1 MLMALLAPHQSGA
14 PPETGRA
21 VRLQQTAPASRRDS
35 PPAPFT
41 SQRWGTIGANGTHR
55 CCSASR
61 PEKDFLVTERIW
73 FPCRNLG
80 KEKPTGQP
88 DQVQP
93 GWAGGHAAAV
103 GNSQPLQLLQGGE
116 RPVHVFDGPGDLVLL
131 EVPVDRHRD
140 TTLLKRSRR
149 HDVNKTLCGFTFRVK
164 CSGYSKQLWDQ
175 RGVLCG
181 AVAAFLCRLKNVFY
195 GDYTAV

>member
-1 MLMALLAPHQSGA
+1 MGNNRS
-14 PPETGRA
+14 E
-21 VRLQQTAPASRRDS
+21 RDS
-35 PPAPFT
+35 QVL
-41 SQRWGTIGANGTHR
+41 QRVQAREGLLGHR
-55 CCSASR
+55 A
-61 PEKDFLVTERIW
+61 DLVPLQEPGR
-73 FPCRNLG
+73 
-80 KEKPTGQP
+80 KENPTGQP